1 MWVSGKQHVQ
11 RYAREN
17 NAPVMKCI
25 CCVEVLILFIF
36 YFFKDTFKLY
46 QIISG
51 AKNQVP
57 FDGKGIAWWTDYNVK
72 YRNPSVTPLRDAFNG
87 ST

>member
-1 MWVSGKQHVQ
+1 
-11 RYAREN
+11 
-17 NAPVMKCI
+17 MKCI
-25 CCVEVLILFIF
+25 CCVEVLILFF
-36 YFFKDTFKLY
+36 LNFFKDTFKLY